1 MHLRSNY
8 FKKKLNR
15 TLKGRPIL
23 LSDDFRKINIRIPG
37 NVIMFTNLVKRIEK
51 LNVLWLNDKEKSLM
65 KRKEKITNF
74 QLC

>member
-8 FKKKLNR
+8 FQKKLNR

-51 LNVLWLNDKEKSLM
+51 LNVL
-65 KRKEKITNF
+65 
-74 QLC
+74 